1 MQDIQKVFER
11 LQTQKKKLKD
21 LKKAYKDAL
30 STSQEYVE
38 IIDEMKTMRERK
50 KVIENVTKEQFSGE
64 FVQMDDL
71 KIDIDSEQELLSD
84 IAMTTVMKGESVQIT
99 DENDQE
105 YEPIFKVS
113 FKKIN

>member
-1 MQDIQKVFER
+1 
-11 LQTQKKKLKD
+11 
-21 LKKAYKDAL
+21 
-30 STSQEYVE
+30 
-38 IIDEMKTMRERK
+38 MRERK

>member
-71 KIDIDSEQELLSD
+71 KNDIDSEQELLSD